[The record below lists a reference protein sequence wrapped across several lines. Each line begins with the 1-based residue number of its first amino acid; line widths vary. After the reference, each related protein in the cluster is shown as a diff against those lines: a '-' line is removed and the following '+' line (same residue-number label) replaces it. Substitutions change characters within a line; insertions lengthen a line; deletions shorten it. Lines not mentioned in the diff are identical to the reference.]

1 VLFFAGFAPLR
12 ELFIYTEE
20 VAYNILSGTSQHPDF
35 YPKFTLLIIAQP
47 TMKAKLDPTDRKILE
62 ILQTNSNIT
71 NAQLA
76 QDIGLSPAPTLE
88 RVKKL
93 ENTGVIKSYH
103 AVIDMASVGL
113 GVTTFVM
120 ASLKGHNKEN
130 IAKFIKAIKEIDEVI
145 ECHHVTGQAD
155 FILKIVASDIPA
167 YQNLMLEKV
176 TNIEVVDNLQTTV
189 ILSTFKD
196 SKVVPLP

>member
-1 VLFFAGFAPLR
+1 
-12 ELFIYTEE
+12 
-20 VAYNILSGTSQHPDF
+20 
-35 YPKFTLLIIAQP
+35 
-47 TMKAKLDPTDRKILE
+47 MKIKLDPIDRKILE
-62 ILQTNSNIT
+62 LLQANSNIT

-76 QDIGLSPAPTLE
+76 LEIGLSAAPTLE

-93 ENTGVIKSYH
+93 ETAGVIRSYH
-103 AVIDMASVGL
+103 AVVDPSSVGL
-113 GVTTFVM
+113 GVSTFVM

-130 IAKFIKAIKEIDEVI
+130 ITKFIKAIADIKEIV

-155 FILKIVASDIPA
+155 FILKIVSPDIPA

-176 TNIEVVDNLQTTV
+176 SNIEVVDNLQSMV

-196 SKVVPLP
+196 TKMIPIPEA